1 MHLFSTPAPSRTQP
15 TASRT
20 LCTPVAPYVPEFKG
34 VFQRLRNSFISLY
47 RPSICQLEPQEP
59 ASSELKRGAPLFNQM
74 STHPPAT
81 TTPSLATYRAVACR
95 HVTTT
100 LSGSYRIVLDPLEQL
115 YTTLH
120 VPHMSGTTPPG
131 HRPQHGFGRNSKFA
145 QVKSSLSRPPVRAL
159 FGGGCGLYGE
169 EELESSSD
177 EMKSFVWFDRYIML
191 RAGYPSYVLDA

>member
-1 MHLFSTPAPSRTQP
+1 MHAPLAHAVQACTQEQHRAHPSWKEVHLFSTPAPSRSQP
-15 TASRT
+15 PT
-20 LCTPVAPYVPEFKG
+20 LPPVAPYVPEFTG

-81 TTPSLATYRAVACR
+81 TMPSLATYRAVACR

-120 VPHMSGTTPPG
+120 VPHMSGT
-131 HRPQHGFGRNSKFA
+131 A
-145 QVKSSLSRPPVRAL
+145 SSERV
-159 FGGGCGLYGE
+159 
-169 EELESSSD
+169 
-177 EMKSFVWFDRYIML
+177 
-191 RAGYPSYVLDA
+191 